1 MAPDRAPARNRENRM
16 KSRTNAL
23 RLSRRPRLSR
33 REILA
38 LGACAFGSIP
48 LAADG
53 DQSFQVTAGES
64 IIDVTFTPGSF
75 DLGPPAILGW
85 ISVAAR
91 GASTYYGKF
100 PVLAVSVRIRAVEGR
115 AGVLR
120 GTTYGDG
127 PRTVMGLG
135 QHSTRRQLDDDWT
148 MTHEFLHLGF
158 PSMRRQHH
166 WIEEG
171 IAVYAEPVA
180 RAQIGTVTVQ
190 QVWGDMMRD
199 MHQGQPGPGDRG
211 LDGTHTWGRTYW
223 GGAIFCLLA
232 DVRIRERTSNRVG
245 LQHALRG
252 ILAAGG
258 TIEYDWS
265 IEDAFAAG
273 DAAVKVPVLAELY
286 GQMKDKPVVTDLD
299 QLWRRLGVEA
309 SGGSVVFHA
318 DAPLAAIRQAIT
330 KPLGS

>member
-1 MAPDRAPARNRENRM
+1 MARNPKPANNSEPGEIPL
-16 KSRTNAL
+16 K
-23 RLSRRPRLSR
+23 SR

-38 LGACAFGSIP
+38 LGACALSALP
-48 LAADG
+48 LAAAD
-53 DQSFQVTAGES
+53 DQAFQLTAGES
-64 IIDVTFTPGSF
+64 TINVAFAPADF
-75 DLGPPAILGW
+75 DLRPPAILGW

-91 GASTYYGKF
+91 GASAYYGKF
-100 PVLAVSVRIRAVEGR
+100 PVSNVSVRVRAAADR

-120 GTTYGDG
+120 GTTYGGDP
-127 PRTVMGLG
+127 PRTMMGVG
-135 QHSTRRQLDDDWT
+135 QHSTPRQLDNDWT
-148 MTHEFLHLGF
+148 MTHEFIHLGF

-180 RAQIGTVTVQ
+180 RAQIGTVPVQ
-190 QVWGDMMRD
+190 QVWADMVRD
-199 MHQGQPGPGDRG
+199 MHQGQPGPGDQG

-232 DVRIRERTSNRVG
+232 DVQIRERTSNRAG
-245 LQHALRG
+245 LQQALRG

-273 DAAVKVPVLAELY
+273 DDAVKVPVLTELY
-286 GQMKDKPVVTDLD
+286 DQMKDKPVTTDLA
-299 QLWRRLGVEA
+299 QLWKRLGVET
-309 SGGSVVFHA
+309 SGGGVTFHA

-330 KPLGS
+330 KPIA